1 MIVVDAS
8 VVGDALLLDGEAGAA
23 AARALAADDTWAAP
37 AHLTIEVLS
46 VLRKHYLRG
55 RLSATRAGE
64 ALDALQILEFERIEF
79 FLLLDR
85 IWELKENLSSY
96 DAAYVA
102 AAELLGVSLLTG
114 DTRLTRAPGPRCQ
127 IITPAGSSSV
137 E

>member
-1 MIVVDAS
+1 MRAS
-8 VVGDALLLDGEAGAA
+8 IGDALLLDGEARAA
-23 AARALAADDTWAAP
+23 AARALAADETWAAP

-64 ALDALQILEFERIEF
+64 ALGAMQTLEFERVDIC
-79 FLLLDR
+79 LLLDR

-102 AAELLGVSLLTG
+102 AAELLGVPLLAG
-114 DTRLTRAPGPRCQ
+114 DTRLATAPGPRCQ
-127 IITPAGSSSV
+127 TMTPTGRSGV